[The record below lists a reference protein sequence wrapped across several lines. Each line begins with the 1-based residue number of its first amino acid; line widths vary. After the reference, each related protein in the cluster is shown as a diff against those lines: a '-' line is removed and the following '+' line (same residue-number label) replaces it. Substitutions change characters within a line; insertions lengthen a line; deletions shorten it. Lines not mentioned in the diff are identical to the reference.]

1 MCKDT
6 IVLKIA
12 LFLHQIFFKMQIQST
27 NYPIVF
33 GNNSY
38 EVLSQYIN
46 NNNYSK
52 IVVLVDDNTSKFC
65 LNTVLQ
71 WLAVS
76 VDFEIIEI
84 EHGEESKNI
93 TTCTEIWQ
101 SLIDLNIDRKALLL
115 NVGGGVVCDLGGF
128 IASTYKRGIDF
139 INIPTSLL
147 AMVDASVGNKT
158 GIDFGGLKNMIGTFY
173 EPKMVLVDVAFLE
186 TLPANQMRSGLAE
199 MFKHGL
205 IADVS
210 YWNQLK
216 NLSDLT
222 TEDLELLIY
231 HSVSIKN
238 EIVLQDPQEKNVRK
252 LLNFGHT
259 LGHVIET
266 HSLNNKET
274 KSLLHGEAIAV
285 GMILEAFISYKKGL
299 LTKNSYLEIKEN
311 LNLMFKPIV
320 FTENDIEICTNLLVH
335 DKKNENGKIQFTLL
349 NNIGKGVFNEVV
361 ESKLINEAFN
371 DYLDS

>member
-12 LFLHQIFFKMQIQST
+12 LFLQQIFLMMQIQST
-27 NYPIVF
+27 SYPIVF
-33 GNNSY
+33 GNSSY
-38 EVLSQYIN
+38 EVLSQFIN
-46 NNNYSK
+46 QNNYSK
-52 IVVLVDDNTSKFC
+52 IVVVVDDNTSKFC

-84 EHGEESKNI
+84 EHGEENKNLN
-93 TTCTEIWQ
+93 TCSEIWQ
-101 SLIDLNIDRKALLL
+101 SLIDLEVDRKALLL
-115 NVGGGVVCDLGGF
+115 NIGGGVVCDLGGF
-128 IASTYKRGIDF
+128 VASTYKRGIDF

-147 AMVDASVGNKT
+147 AMVDASVGSKT

-173 EPKMVLVDVAFLE
+173 EPKMVLIDVHFLE

-205 IADVS
+205 IADSS

-222 TEDLELLIY
+222 TDDLELLIY

-238 EIVLQDPQEKNVRK
+238 EIVLQDPLEKNIRK

-266 HSLNNKET
+266 HSLNQKDSEP
-274 KSLLHGEAIAV
+274 LLHGEAIAI

-299 LTKNSYLEIKEN
+299 LTQNSYLEIKEN

-320 FTENDIEICTNLLVH
+320 FTENDIEICTHLLIH
-335 DKKNENGKIQFTLL
+335 DKKNENGKVQFTLL
-349 NNIGKGVFNEVV
+349 NSIGRGVINEVV
-361 ESKLINEAFN
+361 ESGLINEAFN
-371 DYLDS
+371 DYLVN